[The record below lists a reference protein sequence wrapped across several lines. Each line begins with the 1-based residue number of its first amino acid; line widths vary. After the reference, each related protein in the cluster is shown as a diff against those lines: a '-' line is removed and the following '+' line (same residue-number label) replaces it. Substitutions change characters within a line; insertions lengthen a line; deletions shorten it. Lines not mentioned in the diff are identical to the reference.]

1 MEKVKVN
8 LTSSSRFSFWRQWSP
23 LLGNVVDN
31 RGVAVAGLVEG
42 PKVGGG
48 AVLAREAVARRSRC
62 QASQNSSLGAL
73 NLLARAEGCASL
85 GVMSHKCTS
94 NDQPS
99 VYSFQRRSE
108 IKGIRPEE
116 REVEEQLL
124 HQKCM
129 TIPRFTREDN

>member
-1 MEKVKVN
+1 MTIIFNSSSTNVRKMEKVKVN

-31 RGVAVAGLVEG
+31 REVAVAGLVEG

-73 NLLARAEGCASL
+73 NLSARAEGFGSL
-85 GVMSHKCTS
+85 GVRSRLPLMTF
-94 NDQPS
+94 NYQP
-99 VYSFQRRSE
+99 
-108 IKGIRPEE
+108 
-116 REVEEQLL
+116 
-124 HQKCM
+124 
-129 TIPRFTREDN
+129 

>member
-31 RGVAVAGLVEG
+31 REVAGLVEG

-73 NLLARAEGCASL
+73 NLSARAEGFGSL
-85 GVMSHKCTS
+85 GVRSRLPLMTF
-94 NDQPS
+94 NYQP
-99 VYSFQRRSE
+99 
-108 IKGIRPEE
+108 
-116 REVEEQLL
+116 
-124 HQKCM
+124 
-129 TIPRFTREDN
+129 